1 MGFRIPKNAMYM
13 AMMKK
18 VKTLLYLM
26 SVMIYAGLLQMSFN
40 MITNGLIFY
49 IISKLNL
56 KRLPEID
63 AIVTPEAKGIPLAFE
78 ISRLLGMNYII
89 ARKNIWPYMDHP
101 VIDEFYSKKKKRLF
115 CLSGDDARTLRGKRV
130 AIVDDV
136 ISSGETIEAIRRLI
150 EKAGGTVVAAAAILV
165 EGDAEGLEDIIYL
178 KELPVFRE

>member
-1 MGFRIPKNAMYM
+1 
-13 AMMKK
+13 MKTY
-18 VKTLLYLM
+18 TLELC
-26 SVMIYAGLLQMSFN
+26 GLRRELPVIEVAPGLKIASFV
-40 MITNGLIFY
+40 ILGDTELVCRVAPEIV
-49 IISKLNL
+49 

-150 EKAGGTVVAAAAILV
+150 EKAGGTVAAAAAILV